1 MQQFTIQSEAIRDKL
16 NALLPAQNLGAI
28 GVELTGSTQIIPIV
42 DLTEVAEGSNI
53 RQDLQTALSFKT
65 ATAFDV
71 NNATTTVINTTGY
84 WRVTGGATGGYHGST
99 NEEIASIIINDG
111 TSDKTVWAIQVRSD
125 QVYLGFDQNVD
136 YTVFLPAGHSLKI
149 LSSSTAVR
157 FIGSIRQIA
166 DLSGNLI
173 DP

>member
-1 MQQFTIQSEAIRDKL
+1 MYKYTLNIFSLNFCYRTPPAPPLTTPGGGPVNVCWLLFVLGFCCCCCCCCCCWFTNPGGGPSFAL
-16 NALLPAQNLGAI
+16 NP
-28 GVELTGSTQIIPIV
+28 
-42 DLTEVAEGSNI
+42 
-53 RQDLQTALSFKT
+53 
-65 ATAFDV
+65 
-71 NNATTTVINTTGY
+71 
-84 WRVTGGATGGYHGST
+84 GGATGGYHGST
-99 NEEIASIIINDG
+99 QEEIASIIINDG
-111 TSDKTVWAIQVRSD
+111 TSDKTVWAIQLRSD
-125 QVYLGFDQNVD
+125 QVYIGFDQNVD